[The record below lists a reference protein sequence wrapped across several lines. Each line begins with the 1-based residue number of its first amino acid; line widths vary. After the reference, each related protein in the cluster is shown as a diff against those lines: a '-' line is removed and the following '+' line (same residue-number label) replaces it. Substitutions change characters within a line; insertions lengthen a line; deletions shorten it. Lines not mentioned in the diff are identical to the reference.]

1 MLALSGLRNSMEA
14 QAISNLLL
22 LLSQHPLKSQSLT
35 PFSILEENSTDF
47 IVQEDGTSLIT
58 IEGT

>member
-1 MLALSGLRNSMEA
+1 MEA